1 MRSTYNATQFL
12 RIFAGKEAT
21 KEQLDMLLGNRH
33 FDLSERPHSDN
44 MPGRGVRANE
54 DDDDDDGDE
63 YSMNPRSTETSEST
77 IRVNFY
83 FNVFF
88 LSFYNYKLNALRL
101 EQVLL
106 FNLHLS

>member
-21 KEQLDMLLGNRH
+21 KEQLDMLLGNRD

-44 MPGRGVRANE
+44 MPGRGVRKIE
-54 DDDDDDGDE
+54 DDDDE
-63 YSMNPRSTETSEST
+63 YSMNPRATETSEST

-88 LSFYNYKLNALRL
+88 FLYFYNYKLQCFQTWTSLTI
-101 EQVLL
+101 
-106 FNLHLS
+106 

>member
-54 DDDDDDGDE
+54 DDDDDDG

-88 LSFYNYKLNALRL
+88 LFIYTTISCNAFRL
-101 EQVLL
+101 GQV
-106 FNLHLS
+106 